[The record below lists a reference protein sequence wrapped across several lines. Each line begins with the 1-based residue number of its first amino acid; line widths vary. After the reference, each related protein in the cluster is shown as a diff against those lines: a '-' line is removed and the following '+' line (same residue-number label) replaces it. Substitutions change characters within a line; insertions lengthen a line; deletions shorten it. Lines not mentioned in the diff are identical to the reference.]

1 MNHDYQQTEFSKT
14 LLTGVFTGII
24 ATCVNLVYNF
34 IYRGMEGFY
43 PSEIINVSSII
54 FITMILFVAGALAYF
69 MLTHFAKK
77 GNLIYI
83 VVFSILTLL
92 CIYFSLYVNRSNNPV
107 EIEKFRGLLLGTV
120 ALTGVMLAVL
130 VPYLSK
136 HSESYI

>member
-1 MNHDYQQTEFSKT
+1 MNHDYQPTEFSRT

-34 IYRGMEGFY
+34 IYRGIEGFY

-54 FITMILFVAGALAYF
+54 FVTMLILVIAAIAYF
-69 MLTHFAKK
+69 ALTHFVKQ

-83 VVFSILTLL
+83 VVFGVLTLL
-92 CIYFSLYVNRSNNPV
+92 CLYVSLHVNRSNNAV
-107 EIEKFRGLLLGTV
+107 ETEQFRGLLLGTV
-120 ALTGVMLAVL
+120 ALTGIMSVVL

>member
-1 MNHDYQQTEFSKT
+1 MNHDYQPTEFSKT

-24 ATCVNLVYNF
+24 ATCVNLLYNF
-34 IYRGMEGFY
+34 IYRGIEGFY
-43 PSEIINVSSII
+43 LSEIINVSSII
-54 FITMILFVAGALAYF
+54 FMTMILFVVGALAYF
-69 MLTHFAKK
+69 MLTRSTKQ

-92 CIYFSLYVNRSNNPV
+92 CIYFSLHVNRSNNPL
-107 EIEKFRGLLLGTV
+107 EIEQFRGLLLGTV
-120 ALTGVMLAVL
+120 ALTGLMLAVL

>member
-14 LLTGVFTGII
+14 LLTGVFAGII

-43 PSEIINVSSII
+43 PSEIINVSSVI
-54 FITMILFVAGALAYF
+54 FVTMIVFVVGALAYF
-69 MLTHFAKK
+69 MLRNFTKQ

-83 VVFSILTLL
+83 VVFGVLTILCL
-92 CIYFSLYVNRSNNPV
+92 YFSLHVNRSNHPL
-107 EIEKFRGLLLGTV
+107 EITQFRGLLFGTT

-130 VPYLSK
+130 LPYLSK
-136 HSESYI
+136 HPEFYI